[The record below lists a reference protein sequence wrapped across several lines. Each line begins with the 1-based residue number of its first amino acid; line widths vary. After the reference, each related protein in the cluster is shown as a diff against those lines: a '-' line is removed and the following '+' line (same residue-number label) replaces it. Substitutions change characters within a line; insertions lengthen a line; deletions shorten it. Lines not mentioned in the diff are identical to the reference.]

1 MKYTMEQVM
10 AARTNTLEKKDCP
23 EWMQRMF
30 EECPYKE
37 TLGYDED
44 EGRFSNNWGGNLSF
58 MVYRISDNW
67 PPAEMIEKDR
77 NAMKLSE
84 KNQAEYEALGLPW
97 KLQDLA
103 IIAKDKT
110 YVGEDDDLRFIVKAA
125 NEHHALVDKVER
137 LREALKIAKCPNCD
151 GSGTIAKQTRQR
163 EYVSRSMALDAGDPS
178 LEGLLCCEDEWD
190 FEQCQWCHEKEEA
203 LKGK

>member
-37 TLGYDED
+37 TLGYDEDEGRFGYDED

-125 NEHHALVDKVER
+125 NEHHALVEEVEGDS
-137 LREALKIAKCPNCD
+137 A
-151 GSGTIAKQTRQR
+151 
-163 EYVSRSMALDAGDPS
+163 AGNLVRCFGRRAGRVQYHFLGQAYDR
-178 LEGLLCCEDEWD
+178 
-190 FEQCQWCHEKEEA
+190 
-203 LKGK
+203 